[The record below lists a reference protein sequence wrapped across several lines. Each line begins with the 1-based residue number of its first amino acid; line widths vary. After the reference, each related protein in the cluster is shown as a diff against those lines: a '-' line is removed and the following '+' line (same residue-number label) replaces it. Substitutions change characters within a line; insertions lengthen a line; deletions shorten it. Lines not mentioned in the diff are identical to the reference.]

1 MSTTAHSILIIFT
14 GLCLLT
20 AAMGIHAYVSYQ
32 PELGLVYAAP
42 GLDGSEQRQSKT
54 VVVTIGELFE
64 RKLADDG
71 IAFDDGEPWPGFRG
85 PARDN
90 IAAAAP
96 PLQTDWGA
104 DGPRVLWRQSLGEGY
119 AAPAVAY
126 GRVYVLDHLEE
137 EEADALRCFVLA
149 DGRELWRRG
158 YRNPMRRNHGKSRTI
173 PAVAE
178 NTVVT
183 LGPQAH
189 VMASDAISG
198 DFLWGCDLV
207 REYGA
212 EVPQWYSGQCPL
224 IDQGAAIL
232 APAGQEWLLL
242 ARDLRSGEVRWQLA
256 NTPGLKMSHGSVVPM
271 CLHGVRQYVYAGIG
285 GVVGVSEAGELLWCS
300 REWQPPVW
308 APSPV
313 QLADNRIFLTAG
325 YGAGSALLEVVF
337 QDGAWSARLLGRW
350 KATQAPACEQ
360 QTPIYYQGML
370 FTIQPKDAGAL
381 RAQLVAADPSQLPA
395 VSASSGREQRF
406 GIGPFLVADG
416 CLWIVDDEGLLSV
429 YRYQQGVFE
438 RLASHRVLSG
448 VDSWGPIAM
457 ADGLMIVRDDK
468 AMACL
473 DLRRQSRLAVKNA
486 P

>member
-1 MSTTAHSILIIFT
+1 MSTIAHSILIFFT

-20 AAMGIHAYVSYQ
+20 AGVGIHAYVNYS
-32 PELGLVYAAP
+32 PDLGLVYAEP
-42 GLDGSEQRQSKT
+42 GLDNSDQRQTAT
-54 VVVTIGELFE
+54 VAVTIGEHFE
-64 RKLADDG
+64 RLLADDG
-71 IAFDDGEPWPGFRG
+71 IAFSDGELWPGFRG

-96 PLQTDWGA
+96 SLQTDWGS

-126 GRVYVLDHLEE
+126 GRVYVLDYLEE

-149 DGRELWRRG
+149 DGRELWRRS

-173 PAVAE
+173 PAVAA

-189 VMASDAISG
+189 VMATDALSG
-198 DFLWGCDLV
+198 EFLWGSDLV
-207 REYGA
+207 RENGT
-212 EVPQWYSGQCPL
+212 EVPQWYAGQCPL
-224 IDQGAAIL
+224 IDQNMVIL
-232 APAGQEWLLL
+232 APAGPEQLLL

-256 NTPGLKMSHGSVVPM
+256 NVPGLKMSHGSVVPM
-271 CLHGVRQYVYAGIG
+271 RLHGVRQYVYAGIG
-285 GVVGVSEAGELLWCS
+285 GVVGVSEAGELLWFS
-300 REWQPPVW
+300 RDWQPPVW

-313 QLADNRIFLTAG
+313 QVADNRIFLTAG
-325 YGAGSALLEVVF
+325 YGAGSALLEIDL
-337 QDGAWSARLLGRW
+337 QDGAWSTRQLGQW

-381 RAQLVAADPSQLPA
+381 RAQLVAADPAQLPA
-395 VSASSGREQRF
+395 VSASSGRELRF

-416 CLWIVDDEGLLSV
+416 CLWIVDDDGRLSV
-429 YRYQQGVFE
+429 FRYRQGIFE
-438 RLASHRVLSG
+438 QLASHRVLSG

-457 ADGLMIVRDDK
+457 ADGLMLVRDDK
-468 AMACL
+468 AMACI
-473 DLRRQSRLAVKNA
+473 DLRRETRLATTSA
-486 P
+486 Q